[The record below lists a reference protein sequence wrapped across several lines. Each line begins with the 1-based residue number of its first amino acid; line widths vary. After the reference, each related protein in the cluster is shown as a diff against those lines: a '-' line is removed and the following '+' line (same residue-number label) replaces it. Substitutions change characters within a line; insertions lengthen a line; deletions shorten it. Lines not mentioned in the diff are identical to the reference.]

1 MTILFFISHTIL
13 QFLHAI
19 IHVIIL
25 TFSQIHTHLPFLLTY
40 LFFFTFFIHCLPF
53 YLFHSLISHIFS
65 LLLDITLLFHS
76 ILNQF
81 HCLSFA
87 YVVLTFDT
95 PFPFILTFIHLLPP
109 YVKRSLTPFIIQF
122 FLIIY
127 PQFRFP
133 TVPLQ
138 FVN

>member
-19 IHVIIL
+19 IHVII
-25 TFSQIHTHLPFLLTY
+25 
-40 LFFFTFFIHCLPF
+40 
-53 YLFHSLISHIFS
+53 
-65 LLLDITLLFHS
+65 LLFHS